1 MAGREHHL
9 PHTLVPLALAVS
21 VVRSRVAAVAGADPD
36 AVATLIASA
45 VPVFEYWD
53 TPLRLPQ
60 PLANILR
67 EGVFRDAGRELHFVD
82 GRPTKYRLAVRAAD
96 VDCVIEMLMHAE
108 HAACTR
114 NRVLRVH
121 ARELVRTS
129 RDLAARAAALRGTTE
144 KLLARASLV
153 SQPAYPG
160 AAPSP

>member
-1 MAGREHHL
+1 MAGREQHL

-53 TPLRLPQ
+53 TPVRLPK
-60 PLANILR
+60 PLANTLR
-67 EGVFRDAGRELHFVD
+67 EGVFRDAGGELHFVD
-82 GRPTKYRLAVRAAD
+82 GRPTKYRLAVR
-96 VDCVIEMLMHAE
+96 
-108 HAACTR
+108 
-114 NRVLRVH
+114 
-121 ARELVRTS
+121 
-129 RDLAARAAALRGTTE
+129 ARAAALRGTTE
-144 KLLARASLV
+144 KLLARASLL